1 MVHRR
6 WSPEE
11 MAKSTNSIV
20 LDMLTITESSE
31 GGDHSSDV
39 KRGPGRRPSMQEHP
53 FYDVIY
59 EVELLTKEGSKGAK
73 RKLDLIVKCPL
84 RDTGR
89 SKDHDTSSP
98 ARCVN
103 CGNRQIP
110 VPCTT
115 NPPVVGVRIFRS
127 FVKIRLKE

>member
-20 LDMLTITESSE
+20 LDMLTIAESGD
-31 GGDHSSDV
+31 GGATSDV
-39 KRGPGRRPSMQEHP
+39 KRGPGRRPLMQEHP

-73 RKLDLIVKCPL
+73 RKLDLIVKCPI
-84 RDTGR
+84 RDIGR

-103 CGNRQIP
+103 Y
-110 VPCTT
+110 
-115 NPPVVGVRIFRS
+115 S
-127 FVKIRLKE
+127 FTSSGSR